1 MMYYIESK
9 SSDPCFNLALEQFV
23 FDCLSRSHSYFMLWQ
38 NDNAIIVGK
47 HQNTVA
53 EINEGYVREHE
64 IRVVRRLSG
73 GGAVYHDMGNINF
86 TFIVDKESGLFD
98 FSKFCMPL
106 VRALKSIGVEA
117 EVNGRNDMTID
128 GRKFSGNSQYS
139 KEGRTMHHG
148 TVMYD
153 SDLNTLEKALNV
165 SSDKIKSKGCRS
177 VRSRVTNVRPYVK
190 NDMETEQFFKILR
203 DYMFRENQ
211 LVLYELTQKDLEAV
225 ERLKKERY
233 GTWHWNYGFSPKY
246 AVEKKRRIEG
256 CGSIEV
262 HMNVEHGVITDMVF
276 FGDYFSDTD
285 SSSLSELLKGCRLCR
300 PDLSERLKTVQAGR
314 YFHNL
319 TNEQLL
325 DILLQ

>member
-1 MMYYIESK
+1 MMYYIESP
-9 SSDPCFNLALEQFV
+9 STDPHFNLALEQYV
-23 FDCLSRSHSYFMLWQ
+23 FDSLSRSHTYFMLWQ

-53 EINEGYVREHE
+53 EINEGYVREHG
-64 IRVVRRLSG
+64 IGVVRRLSG

-106 VRALKSIGVEA
+106 VRALKSVGAEA

-148 TVMYD
+148 TIMYD
-153 SDLNTLEKALNV
+153 SDLKTVTEALNV
-165 SSDKIKSKGCRS
+165 SRDKIESKGCKS
-177 VRSRVTNVRPYVK
+177 VKSRVTNVRPYVK

-203 DYMFRENQ
+203 DYMFSENQ
-211 LVLYELTQKDLEAV
+211 MVPYELTQEDFEAV
-225 ERLKKERY
+225 ELLKKERY

-262 HMNVEHGVITDMVF
+262 HMNVEKGSISDIAF
-276 FGDYFSDTD
+276 FGDYFSNSD
-285 SSSLSELLKGCRLCR
+285 SSSLSDLLRGCRLCR
-300 PDLSERLKTVQAGR
+300 PELSERLKTIQAEH
-314 YFHNL
+314 YFYNL
-319 TNEQLL
+319 TNDNLL
-325 DILLQ
+325 EILLQ